1 MRNCRLVCFL
11 LVAALQALPAS
22 ARARDNSQ
30 TGLPPVYEN
39 LTQGLLQDYV
49 GDEVRIVTADSSVI
63 QGRLIAV
70 DSLTVIQESD
80 GQALRVEID
89 RIVKSDFSRSHALT
103 VAKCIAVIA
112 VPLALLALFSL
123 AAE

>member
-1 MRNCRLVCFL
+1 MRNHRLVCAL
-11 LVAALQALPAS
+11 LVAALLALPAS
-22 ARARDNSQ
+22 APAREKSG

-49 GDEVRIVTADSSVI
+49 GDEVRLVTADSLVLD
-63 QGRLIAV
+63 GYLTAV
-70 DSLTVIQESD
+70 DSLAVTLTSGE
-80 GQALRVEID
+80 QARKVEIANIKKIEFP
-89 RIVKSDFSRSHALT
+89 RSRLLT